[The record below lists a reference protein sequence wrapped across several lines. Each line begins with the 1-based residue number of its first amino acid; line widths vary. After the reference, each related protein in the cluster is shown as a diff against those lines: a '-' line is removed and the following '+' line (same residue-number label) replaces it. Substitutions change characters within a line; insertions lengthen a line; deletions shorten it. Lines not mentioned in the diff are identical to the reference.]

1 MRMRIE
7 RGGAFARGLIFGL
20 VLGIIGASAAGALAA
35 MNKTHWER
43 RNWHFQSGYMAG
55 FVDAMRIIQGRHP
68 DTSLAREY
76 TIPPTITPDQWVER
90 VNQLYADTDNA
101 RRPLSQIILAAGADF
116 AAETGY
122 IQGGSGITGLEA
134 FQAYMA
140 DRARRR
146 AEEAARKAAAESG
159 TASDGAEPEAP

>member
-1 MRMRIE
+1 MSVRNE
-7 RGGAFARGLIFGL
+7 RRGAFARGLIFGL
-20 VLGIIGASAAGALAA
+20 VLGVIGASAAGALAA

-76 TIPPTITPDQWVER
+76 TIPPAITPDQWVER
-90 VNQLYADTDNA
+90 VNELYAEPANA
-101 RRPLSQIILAAGADF
+101 ERPLSQIIVVAGADF

-122 IQGGSGITGLEA
+122 IPGGSGITGLEA

-140 DRARRR
+140 DRARRKS
-146 AEEAARKAAAESG
+146 EQAARKAAAESG
-159 TASDGAEPEAP
+159 AAGEGVEPEAP